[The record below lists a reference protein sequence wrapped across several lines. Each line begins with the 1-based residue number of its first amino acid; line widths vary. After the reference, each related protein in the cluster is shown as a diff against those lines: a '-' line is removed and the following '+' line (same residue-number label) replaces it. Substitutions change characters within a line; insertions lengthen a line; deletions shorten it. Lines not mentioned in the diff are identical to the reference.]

1 MRTYLTLFIK
11 ESTEILRSK
20 KLLILCIVFGFVAI
34 SSPIIA
40 KIIPDIFKN
49 INTNGI
55 VFNIPDPTWKD
66 AIDQFVK
73 NTSQFGLIVVL
84 FMFAGAIADEKSK
97 KTLEMLLTKPISRA
111 GYILSK
117 FFAGALYI
125 STIFAL
131 SGIVFYSY
139 TSSLF
144 GDFNLVN
151 FVWLML
157 FLLIFLLTIFA
168 VTLFFSTISGS
179 QIMAAG
185 LALAT
190 SIVFTS
196 VLGYIKAISDYSP
209 SYIIS
214 NYKDL
219 MTMGDLNQFF
229 PSLYTSL
236 AVIIALVILS
246 ISLFSK
252 QEIER

>member
-1 MRTYLTLFIK
+1 MRIFLTLFIK
-11 ESTEILRSK
+11 ESTEIFRSK

-55 VFNIPDPTWKD
+55 IFNIPDPTWKD

-97 KTLEMLLTKPISRA
+97 KTLEMLLTKPISRTA
-111 GYILSK
+111 YIFSK
-117 FFAGALYI
+117 FFAGAFYI
-125 STIFAL
+125 STIFSL
-131 SGIVFYSY
+131 SGVVFYSY
-139 TSSLF
+139 ANSLF
-144 GDFNLVN
+144 GDFDLVN
-151 FVWLML
+151 FILLML

-168 VTLFFSTISGS
+168 ITLFFSTISNS
-179 QIMAAG
+179 QIKAAG
-185 LALAT
+185 LAFVI

-219 MTMGDLNQFF
+219 MTTGNLDQFL

-236 AVIIALVILS
+236 ALIIALVTLS